1 MATPAD
7 IQNLRALTGAGV
19 MDCKKAFE
27 EAGGNIDEA
36 VKILKEKGL
45 DRAAK
50 RADREA
56 GAGIVDAYIHQDKIG
71 VLLELNSET
80 DFVARTNEFKELAH
94 NLSMQVAAMNPESVE
109 ALLAEN
115 YIRDDSKTVSDLI
128 NDVIAK
134 TGENIKVGRFI
145 RYEL

>member
-1 MATPAD
+1 
-7 IQNLRALTGAGV
+7 